1 LYRTHAFKHETE
13 RLVTELKSS
22 AQYVEDKLDSIEE
35 KSEHLLKDSNQI
47 SDSLESVNSHTQLV
61 AQTVKNVEGHID
73 VVLKHSENVY
83 MQTTKIA
90 TSQSQLKEGQE
101 NMKRNLDDGVALL
114 KESYNYLGKEIEKLR
129 DETIEIENKVIKVG
143 DAMSSKMNSLQSK
156 AEDIENV
163 AGISLD
169 KQQQLVEG
177 QSTALE
183 FLNSLN
189 EVQFKAIEES
199 R

>member
-22 AQYVEDKLDSIEE
+22 AQYVEDKLDSNEE

-101 NMKRNLDDGVALL
+101 NMKRNLEDGVALL

-129 DETIEIENKVIKVG
+129 DEAIEIENKVIKVG
-143 DAMSSKMNSLQSK
+143 DVMSSKMNSLQSK

-177 QSTALE
+177 QSTALK

-189 EVQFKAIEES
+189 EVQFKALEES